1 MDSGNNWETLME
13 PVSRAAFFRNS
24 LLLSDISK
32 SNAECSGPDYEMIKS
47 LAGHQIG
54 DRAQRREHQHG
65 IKEIT
70 AKALVPLLQQ
80 GRREGVFAIQT
91 KLIHNNILLG

>member
-1 MDSGNNWETLME
+1 
-13 PVSRAAFFRNS
+13 
-24 LLLSDISK
+24 
-32 SNAECSGPDYEMIKS
+32 MIKS

-54 DRAQRREHQHG
+54 DRAQRSEHQHG
-65 IKEIT
+65 IEEIT